1 MAPPGGKRMKGV
13 QIYRPFI
20 YGTTARPFNDTDNP
34 KPPGVPADHTHS
46 WQVFVKGI
54 EDTDI
59 FYWLRRVQ
67 FKLHE
72 SIPNHL
78 RTLDAD
84 TIIREIDKSNNNN
97 ATTGNKK
104 QQAAAAA
111 AAAQNPNS
119 NQNQNQQQQRAFV
132 VNETGWGEFE
142 ITIKLYYDSRS
153 GEKPQTLYH
162 HLRLHPYGR
171 TEDEKEAMRSGGEI
185 VAWNYEEQL
194 FNEPFEDFYH
204 VLTTGAH
211 DKGTKPPPLPAS
223 SGGGKGKGQGGG
235 GKGGGNK
242 AAQQQQQA
250 SSSSAAADG
259 SGSGG
264 GVGGDVKERSAMIPQ
279 SNKPGQPF
287 SRDTEALEIKR
298 LREAGEKV
306 HQMVLEMNKSIKDKE
321 AELTRLKAENAAP
334 LPPAGAGAASS
345 SSSATAATKKNAT
358 TTATTASG
366 ASTAAGTDN
375 AATSSAAPA
384 SAAPAST
391 TTTAAV

>member
-1 MAPPGGKRMKGV
+1 MKGV

-84 TIIREIDKSNNNN
+84 TIIREINASNN
-97 ATTGNKK
+97 TSSSSGNKK
-104 QQAAAAA
+104 QQAAAA
-111 AAAQNPNS
+111 QQ
-119 NQNQNQQQQRAFV
+119 QNQNQSQSQQNQQNQQRAFV

-171 TEDEKEAMRSGGEI
+171 TEAEKEAMRSGGEVI
-185 VAWNYEEQL
+185 AWTYEEQL

-211 DKGTKPPPLPAS
+211 DKGTKPPPLPTA

-235 GKGGGNK
+235 KGGGNK
-242 AAQQQQQA
+242 ATQQQQV
-250 SSSSAAADG
+250 SSSSAAAADG
-259 SGSGG
+259 SG
-264 GVGGDVKERSAMIPQ
+264 GVIGGDVKERSAMIPQ

-345 SSSATAATKKNAT
+345 SATATTKKNAT
-358 TTATTASG
+358 T
-366 ASTAAGTDN
+366 AAGTSSN
-375 AATSSAAPA
+375 ANANANANATSSTAPVAAP
-384 SAAPAST
+384 AAPAST

>member
-1 MAPPGGKRMKGV
+1 MPPPGGKRMKGV
-13 QIYRPFI
+13 QIFRPFI

-78 RTLDAD
+78 RTIDAES
-84 TIIREIDKSNNNN
+84 IMKENSGKKS
-97 ATTGNKK
+97 
-104 QQAAAAA
+104 
-111 AAAQNPNS
+111 PS
-119 NQNQNQQQQRAFV
+119 QQQRAFV

-171 TEDEKEAMRSGGEI
+171 TEAEKEAMRNGGEV
-185 VAWNYEEQL
+185 VAWTYEEQL
-194 FNEPFEDFYH
+194 FNEPFEEFYH

-211 DKGTKPPPLPAS
+211 DKGSKPPPATAATS
-223 SGGGKGKGQGGG
+223 SKGGGSS
-235 GKGGGNK
+235 GKGGK
-242 AAQQQQQA
+242 STPQHQQPQQSA
-250 SSSSAAADG
+250 SSEELVA
-259 SGSGG
+259 SGE
-264 GVGGDVKERSAMIPQ
+264 VKERSAMIPQ

-287 SRDTEALEIKR
+287 SRDTEALEIRR

-306 HQMVLEMNKSIKDKE
+306 HEMIREMNKSVKAKE
-321 AELTRLKAENAAP
+321 AELAQLKAENNAA
-334 LPPAGAGAASS
+334 AAAAASS
-345 SSSATAATKKNAT
+345 TA
-358 TTATTASG
+358 
-366 ASTAAGTDN
+366 
-375 AATSSAAPA
+375 
-384 SAAPAST
+384 AST
-391 TTTAAV
+391 TTA